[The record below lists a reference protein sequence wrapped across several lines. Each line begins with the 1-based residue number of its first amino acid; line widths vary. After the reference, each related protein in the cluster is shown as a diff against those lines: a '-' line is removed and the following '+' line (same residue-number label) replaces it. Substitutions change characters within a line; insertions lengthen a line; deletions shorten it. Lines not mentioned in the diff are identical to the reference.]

1 MKNKELTTAMERYRN
16 SIKPTKVDLKL
27 NEREKL
33 DKILNETNKSLVQ
46 WVREHIEED
55 YKKI

>member
-1 MKNKELTTAMERYRN
+1 MKNKKLTTARERYRN
-16 SIKPTKVDLKL
+16 SIKPTKVDLKFD
-27 NEREKL
+27 EREKL
-33 DKILNETNKSLVQ
+33 DKILNKTNKSLIQ

>member
-1 MKNKELTTAMERYRN
+1 MKNKKPTTARERYRN
-16 SIKPTKVDLKL
+16 SIKPTKVDLKID
-27 NEREKL
+27 EREKL
-33 DKILNETNKSLVQ
+33 DQILNKKNKTLVQ

>member
-1 MKNKELTTAMERYRN
+1 MKNKKPTTARERYRN
-16 SIKPTKVDLKL
+16 SITPTKVDLKID
-27 NEREKL
+27 EREKL
-33 DKILNETNKSLVQ
+33 DQILNKKNKSLVQ